1 MGMRCLAAMEPLTI
15 LTFTLALA
23 AFAAL
28 GTDAAFRVAGKP
40 MRGLSMATAVL
51 ALSHVVLVWHL
62 RYNWSLT
69 KALDHGTAVF
79 VLFHIVLALL
89 FVVPWLSNET
99 AERIAPATFALVSI
113 AAVPAPFRYTDVAP
127 FRIPMT
133 VLFVALLVGIGC
145 ARSHASKRSV
155 GVLPEIGSKRSALF
169 TLGQSWRHEIEA
181 EFRETQ
187 VTVYFRDG
195 TLDIVADMVDD
206 DVFSDATA
214 HNQRTWELG
223 DAFEVFVR
231 HDESLAYTEVHLT
244 PNDRKLHLRFDDA
257 EHHKR
262 IDGIDSVAVD
272 PEIVDGR
279 AELTEDGWR
288 ARVRIPFDARAGDVL
303 ALSFCRYDATRGR
316 EPVLSSSSP
325 HPVLAFH
332 RPLEWAR
339 VRIVD

>member
-1 MGMRCLAAMEPLTI
+1 MGMRCFAAMEPLTI

-28 GTDAAFRVAGKP
+28 GMDAAFRVAGRP
-40 MRGLSMATAVL
+40 NRGLSVATALL
-51 ALSHVVLVWHL
+51 ALSHVVLVWHV
-62 RYNWSLT
+62 RYDWSLT

-89 FVVPWLSNET
+89 LVVPWLSNEI

-113 AAVPAPFRYTDVAP
+113 AAVPAPFRYADVAP

-133 VLFVALLVGIGC
+133 LLFVALLVGIGC
-145 ARSHASKRSV
+145 ARSQASKRSV
-155 GVLPEIGSKRSALF
+155 QSLPVIGTKRSALF
-169 TLGQSWRHEIEA
+169 TLGQSWRPEIEG

-187 VTVYFRDG
+187 VTVHFRDG
-195 TLDIVADMVDD
+195 ILDVVADMVDD

-231 HDESLAYTEVHLT
+231 REDSLAYTEVHLT
-244 PNDRKLHLRFDDA
+244 PNDKKLHLRFDDE

-262 IDGIDSVAVD
+262 IDGIDSVVAD
-272 PEIVDGR
+272 PGRIDGR
-279 AELTEDGWR
+279 AERTDDGWR
-288 ARVRIPFDARAGDVL
+288 ARVRIPFDARPGDVL
-303 ALSFCRYDATRGR
+303 AVSFCRYDATRGR